1 MRKAFGYFIFWLL
14 LTIMMSGGVM
24 LLLWVISFFSDLV
37 EANYAGALAISSLA
51 SLVIVLTGDVEIT
64 FKNK

>member
-37 EANYAGALAISSLA
+37 EANYVGALAISSLA

>member
-37 EANYAGALAISSLA
+37 EANYTGALAISSLA

>member
-24 LLLWVISFFSDLV
+24 LLLWIISFFSDLV
-37 EANYAGALAISSLA
+37 EANYVGALAISSLA
-51 SLVIVLTGDVEIT
+51 SLVIVLIGDVEIT